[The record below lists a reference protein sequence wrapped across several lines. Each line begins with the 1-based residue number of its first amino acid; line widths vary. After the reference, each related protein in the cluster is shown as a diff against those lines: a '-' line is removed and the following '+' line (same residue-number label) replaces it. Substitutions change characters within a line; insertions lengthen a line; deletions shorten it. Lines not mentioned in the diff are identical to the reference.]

1 MRSKAI
7 KNIGQARYNNI
18 SRQKEFAKYPT
29 LSTKEE
35 KDAITKALKEG
46 KGKRYPAGTTL
57 NPLWKDDVVCQSLL
71 MQATTIEIKDG

>member
-1 MRSKAI
+1 MQSQAL
-7 KNIGQARYNNI
+7 KNIGQARYNNR

-46 KGKRYPAGTTL
+46 KGKRYPAGATL
-57 NPLWKDDVVCQSLL
+57 NPLWKDDKVCQSLL